1 MSTENAQSFMQ
12 RLLTDEAFAGHL
24 SGMLHDTEPGERDDR
39 IVTFAAEAGLPFT
52 REEWQSLQQ
61 TLISDAD
68 LCGIAGGM
76 AHLVAQSATLA
87 AIQSGE
93 QNQAN
98 ANQIKLQGHFQKLY
112 NALEMQNSMS
122 KRMDQVKSDI
132 ISKL

>member
-1 MSTENAQSFMQ
+1 MSTENLQTFAQ
-12 RLLTDEAFAGHL
+12 RLLTDETFAQDL
-24 SGMLHDTEPGERDDR
+24 SARLHEAEPGERDDR

-68 LCGIAGGM
+68 LSGIAGGM
-76 AHLVAQSATLA
+76 AHLVAESATLD

-112 NALEMQNSMS
+112 NALEMQNSLS